1 MNNYICTEIQIPR
14 IPIDQSLY
22 QSDSHVTTTTYGV
35 FSLLLQSLEGELSRH
50 QLCPNLVSPKLYS
63 QGLWFPTNLVVWLLL
78 LRTYS
83 EDAVHPG
90 VTFIAVL
97 FMDNNQHEDY
107 FT

>member
-1 MNNYICTEIQIPR
+1 MLGEISFCCRSKRFYNIFG
-14 IPIDQSLY
+14 L
-22 QSDSHVTTTTYGV
+22 VC